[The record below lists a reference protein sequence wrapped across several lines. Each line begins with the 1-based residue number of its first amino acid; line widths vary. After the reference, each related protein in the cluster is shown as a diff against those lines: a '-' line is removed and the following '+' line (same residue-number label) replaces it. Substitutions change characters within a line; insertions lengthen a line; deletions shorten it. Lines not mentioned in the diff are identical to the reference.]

1 MNILEAMISIG
12 IQPESSTSKYGWFE
26 APGHTVGRPEVF
38 ASALFNQWWNVQAP
52 EHHGDTYM
60 LASYLLGVTIDEAA
74 KMLGPVD
81 PMKEMPNRDHIKRSH
96 IEIEDVRPIETDTAK
111 KAVMKSEVPFDKTLQ
126 YCKDYKYTN
135 NGVKGLRVFGLWNM
149 SGGIVSLDFSGKHKD
164 PIARDVALIPG
175 DGSKAGTCILV
186 VGIKE
191 FLRLDEV
198 AEDVALLPSSNILNR
213 AIPFLAHYEIIDCVC
228 QAYYLIP
235 ELRKNIP
242 SAQIRVSHNE
252 PHGLWDGTLFAD
264 NE

>member
-1 MNILEAMISIG
+1 MNILEAMIATG
-12 IQPESSTSKYGWFE
+12 IQPVSATSRYGWFE

-38 ASALFNQWWNVQAP
+38 VSALFNQWWNVKDP
-52 EHHGDTYM
+52 EHHGDAYK
-60 LASYLLGVTIDEAA
+60 LASYLQGVSIDEAA

-81 PMKEMPNRDHIKRSH
+81 PMMEMPKRDIKRSL
-96 IEIEDVRPIETDTAK
+96 IEIEDVKPIETDTAQ

-126 YCKDYKYTN
+126 YCKDFKYTN

-149 SGGIVSLDFSGKHKD
+149 SGGIISLDFSGRHKD

-191 FLRLDEV
+191 FLLLDEV
-198 AEDVALLPSSNILNR
+198 SEDVALLPSSNILNR
-213 AIPFLAHYEIIDCVC
+213 AIPFLAHYDIIECVC
-228 QAYYLIP
+228 QAYYLKP

-252 PHGLWDGTLFAD
+252 PQGLWDGTLFAD
-264 NE
+264 VE